1 LREDVLLSKKG
12 EWEPMLAAIGDW
24 PGWLSVEEEPKCL
37 DVLRQHVEKGLPC
50 GADAF
55 VQALGK
61 KIGIKGGLGKKKKGS
76 VPFNL

>member
-1 LREDVLLSKKG
+1 
-12 EWEPMLAAIGDW
+12 MLAAIGDW
-24 PGWLSVEEEPKCL
+24 SGWLSVEEEPKCL

-61 KIGIKGGLGKKKKGS
+61 KIGRTLKNRDQGRPRKEGKG
-76 VPFNL
+76 